1 MESRDVCIKSIKSI
15 TSQQVDYLKTL
26 EKEDLIKM
34 IIKYDKIIEK
44 LIGNLDNYLYTDIDT
59 YIDKQKMSGDNK

>member
-1 MESRDVCIKSIKSI
+1 MKSIKTI

-59 YIDKQKMSGDNK
+59 YIDKQEMSGDNK